1 MSQEVKQVIEVTG
14 RKCCGCEHEVEEQLK
29 KISGVTSVKADHRKK
44 EAVVLS
50 NDGISEEEAKS
61 AIEKAGFKFE
71 SISK

>member
-29 KISGVTSVKADHRKK
+29 KIPGVTSVKADHRKK

-50 NDGISEEEAKS
+50 NDGISAEEAKS
-61 AIEKAGFKFE
+61 AIEKTGFKFE

>member
-1 MSQEVKQVIEVTG
+1 MSQEVKQVIAVTG

-29 KISGVTSVKADHRKK
+29 KIPGVTSAKADHSKK

-50 NDGISEEEAKS
+50 ADGISEEDAKA

-71 SISK
+71 SIKK